1 MNSALKEAN
10 VLLQITGWQFS
21 SAQIHQ
27 IRGSDIQVI
36 NCIYHAPLTISP
48 ALGSPSEEM
57 LTFPIFHQFQ
67 TAAIK
72 EKNTKSPKPTTK
84 NSTSSQR

>member
-1 MNSALKEAN
+1 M
-10 VLLQITGWQFS
+10 
-21 SAQIHQ
+21 H
-27 IRGSDIQVI
+27 VI
-36 NCIYHAPLTISP
+36 NYIYHAPLTISP

-72 EKNTKSPKPTTK
+72 KTHKTPQIHNKEFHIFPEITLSFAFEMGGFP
-84 NSTSSQR
+84 